1 MGKVIVNVVD
11 FGKSIEILTVR
22 EDQQLLLFDDNLPL
36 SKVKRPVDYAK
47 DEGEFIIYM
56 IEQKWGVIDKKAN
69 DVLPCVFDD
78 IWVVNNGFL
87 AVKDCVQRIY
97 RKDGKQVVLSEKYR
111 VARYFPE
118 INCAILEGLGPK
130 PKDSVFALYS
140 LDKMD
145 YLLSWTDNIRQL
157 GKIFLLENPDTKEH
171 LIVGDFGFS
180 KVDKVEHFEAGAMV
194 LQGDTFILYDYFG
207 DSVWK
212 MKKRKP

>member
-87 AVKDCVQRIY
+87 AVKDCVPRIY

-111 VARYFPE
+111 VARYFPG
-118 INCAILEGLGPK
+118 N
-130 PKDSVFALYS
+130 
-140 LDKMD
+140 
-145 YLLSWTDNIRQL
+145 
-157 GKIFLLENPDTKEH
+157 
-171 LIVGDFGFS
+171 
-180 KVDKVEHFEAGAMV
+180 
-194 LQGDTFILYDYFG
+194 
-207 DSVWK
+207 
-212 MKKRKP
+212 